1 MAVHLSVLYPG
12 IYGALN
18 GRPLRN
24 TLQNASIA
32 GGWHILVRQKSIAA
46 ATLAAAFVPLL
57 LHNVQRNQKINK
69 LNSKQTK
76 KKAMRHTTCMR
87 YLLKMFLYLRK
98 HEDSFGFLPLQDRVL
113 ALDLVYSIVL
123 AFRSAHRKCANA
135 HKELN
140 RYCLNVWSRECNC
153 DVF

>member
-24 TLQNASIA
+24 TLQNASKIN
-32 GGWHILVRQKSIAA
+32 GMTYFG
-46 ATLAAAFVPLL
+46 ATEEHCSSHTSRRFRSSAVAQCTAQP
-57 LHNVQRNQKINK
+57 KINK

-87 YLLKMFLYLRK
+87 YLLKMFLHLRK

-123 AFRSAHRKCANA
+123 AFRLAHRKCANA
-135 HKELN
+135 HKKLN